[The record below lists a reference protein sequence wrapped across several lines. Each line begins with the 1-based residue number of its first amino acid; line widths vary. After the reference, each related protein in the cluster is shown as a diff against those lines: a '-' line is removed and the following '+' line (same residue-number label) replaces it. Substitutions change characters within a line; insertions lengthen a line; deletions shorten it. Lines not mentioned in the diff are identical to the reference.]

1 MEGLTD
7 LHDIVAAI
15 LRSQAPAP
23 GDEPKADIRPKAS
36 EVSSASEAIPAVD
49 PEAPKLVQTPHPA
62 NELRHGR
69 AGGKELTGA
78 GLSGLLIEHPRRRRD
93 ASHLKFV
100 AEQPCLICSRTP
112 SDPHHLRFAQ
122 PQAMAKKVSDEYTVP
137 LCRTHHRQLH
147 QTGNE
152 LNWWIDLDVDPLP
165 IAQQL
170 WDESHGKSVET
181 ADKAASKSNGQ

>member
-1 MEGLTD
+1 MT
-7 LHDIVAAI
+7 A
-15 LRSQAPAP
+15 R
-23 GDEPKADIRPKAS
+23 
-36 EVSSASEAIPAVD
+36 
-49 PEAPKLVQTPHPA
+49 
-62 NELRHGR
+62 
-69 AGGKELTGA
+69 
-78 GLSGLLIEHPRRRRD
+78 LSGLLIEHPRRRRD

-165 IAQQL
+165 IARQL

-181 ADKAASKSNGQ
+181 ADKAVSKSNGQ

>member
-1 MEGLTD
+1 M
-7 LHDIVAAI
+7 
-15 LRSQAPAP
+15 
-23 GDEPKADIRPKAS
+23 
-36 EVSSASEAIPAVD
+36 
-49 PEAPKLVQTPHPA
+49 
-62 NELRHGR
+62 
-69 AGGKELTGA
+69 TGA

-170 WDESHGKSVET
+170 WDELHGKSVET